1 MGNKKILRLFVI
13 KLAQY
18 KYVAAMFMRDI
29 S

>member
-1 MGNKKILRLFVI
+1 MGSRKILRLFVI

-18 KYVAAMFMRDI
+18 KYGPAMFMKAI